1 MGVTLPQFR
10 SDAEAALAAARRAE
24 ELGLDGVFV
33 FDHLWPMGR
42 PDRPIV
48 ASVPLLG
55 ALAADTSRV
64 AIGSLVMRVGL
75 VPDGM
80 LVAALRRVDEISGG
94 RLVAGLGTGD
104 RLSAAENRAFGVE
117 YPPADAR
124 RRSLEWCAGQLR
136 SAGLPVWIGAG
147 AVVSAGTREVAVRT
161 GAAVNVWDTGTAAV
175 EDEREVEVTWGGPLP
190 GGPLAV
196 ATRIEELADAGATWV
211 VCGWPESLDVVA
223 EACEMVRRGR
233 VGGPGRAPET
243 PAKWAGTGEGPG

>member
-10 SDAEAALAAARRAE
+10 NEAEGALAAARRAE

-55 ALAADTSRV
+55 ALAVETSRV
-64 AIGSLVMRVGL
+64 VIGSLVMRVGL
-75 VPDGM
+75 VPDDV
-80 LVAALRRVDEISGG
+80 LVAALLRVDEISGG

-104 RLSAAENRAFGVE
+104 RLSAGENRAFGVD
-117 YPPADAR
+117 YPPADVR
-124 RRSLEWCAGQLR
+124 RRSLEWCARQLR
-136 SAGLPVWIGAG
+136 SAGQPVWIGAG
-147 AVVSAGTREVAVRT
+147 AVVSAGTREVAVRV

-175 EDEREVEVTWGGPLP
+175 EDEEEVEVTWGGPLP

-211 VCGWPESLDVVA
+211 VCAWPESLDVVA
-223 EACEMVRRGR
+223 EACEIVRRGR
-233 VGGPGRAPET
+233 AGAADPASET
-243 PAKWAGTGEGPG
+243 PAKWAGTGDGPG